1 LNDAI
6 REFVPNPNF
15 KTENGL
21 DARPIIAVLPG
32 SRKQEIVNM
41 LDFMVSIVPPFM
53 QHYQFVVAGMDKMPE
68 ELYGIIKNNDSIKI
82 VYGQTYDLLNNAHA
96 AVVTSG
102 TATLETALFRVPEVV
117 CYKSTFITYKIAK
130 AVIKVKFISLV
141 NLIAGKEVVKELI
154 QDQFTP
160 SILSS
165 ELRKIVNEG
174 ADRNRVLKDYDELK
188 AQMGDTETSARTA
201 DLMLAYL
208 RDAS

>member
-1 LNDAI
+1 
-6 REFVPNPNF
+6 
-15 KTENGL
+15 
-21 DARPIIAVLPG
+21 
-32 SRKQEIVNM
+32 M